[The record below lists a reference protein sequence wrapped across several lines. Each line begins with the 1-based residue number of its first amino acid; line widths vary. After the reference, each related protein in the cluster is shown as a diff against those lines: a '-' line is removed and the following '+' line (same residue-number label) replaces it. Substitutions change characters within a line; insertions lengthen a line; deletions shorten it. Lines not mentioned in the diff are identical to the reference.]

1 MITVGKMLEILNDE
15 RYSPNDEIQVVLEG
29 ENNLREITHVLSML
43 DGEKETL
50 GVCIEVEG

>member
-1 MITVGKMLEILNDE
+1 MTVGKMLEILNDE
-15 RYSPNDEIQVVLEG
+15 IQVILEG
-29 ENNLREITHVLSML
+29 ENTLREITHVRSML